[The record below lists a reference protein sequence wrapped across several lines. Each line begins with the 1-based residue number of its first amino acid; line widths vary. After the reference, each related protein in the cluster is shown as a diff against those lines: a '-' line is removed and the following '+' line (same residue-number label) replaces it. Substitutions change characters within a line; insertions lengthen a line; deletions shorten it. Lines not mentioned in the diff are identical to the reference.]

1 MTNTRLLFS
10 FLRLLQIHPDV
21 MLSHPHNIHR
31 RQLLVIIWNSVVNV
45 ELNVYEIY
53 VYECILNITQC
64 DVRLNVLDGRATVGG
79 TSLLFKSSKYFP
91 TRFSRFVEIL
101 AHLHSYKN
109 SSLRAN
115 SMCIILCGGH
125 DDYGNPWLSFLSQ
138 YSFVVL
144 SRIGFSYLDE
154 RAQTID
160 QNKYF
165 KVCFC

>member
-1 MTNTRLLFS
+1 M
-10 FLRLLQIHPDV
+10 I
-21 MLSHPHNIHR
+21 
-31 RQLLVIIWNSVVNV
+31 
-45 ELNVYEIY
+45 
-53 VYECILNITQC
+53 YECIHNIAQC
-64 DVRLNVLDGRATVGG
+64 DVRVNVLDGRTTVGG
-79 TSLLFKSSKYFP
+79 PSLLFKSSKYFP

-154 RAQTID
+154 RTQKLTKTNTLKFAFA
-160 QNKYF
+160 KGAWAP
-165 KVCFC
+165 K

>member
-53 VYECILNITQC
+53 NIAQC

-91 TRFSRFVEIL
+91 TKFSRFVEIL
-101 AHLHSYKN
+101 AHSHSYVN

-115 SMCIILCGGH
+115 SMCIVQMNMVACWWIC
-125 DDYGNPWLSFLSQ
+125 PWWCWQPLVIFFVVCHNISFLWHLP
-138 YSFVVL
+138 FNFHIL
-144 SRIGFSYLDE
+144 MRE
-154 RAQTID
+154 PR
-160 QNKYF
+160 
-165 KVCFC
+165 